1 MDMHSCSPYCICT
14 IIPITGV
21 SISYRI
27 RMRKANYSRDVQLA
41 NYMNGLFI
49 QIATRF
55 LYIIVIMHILFAT
68 EYLPPY
74 VSGISNRCKN
84 LINGYRASGHTVSV
98 YSVEGTDCDV
108 AVPSIPNPF
117 YAAQRFISLLVRT
130 FCSPPLSLLF
140 ELLDLTKP
148 VPYDICHIVA
158 PLCFSFLWL
167 LPLLKLRGVKIYV
180 SYHVYL
186 EYYFKAY
193 FSTNPILLGIAT
205 LPFVILYFL
214 PLVWLADCVGIP
226 SATADNYVFNYSR
239 KIHILKSGL
248 DTSVFNPNP
257 KRVEIAHGE
266 RKMIQTIVG
275 DSDHLIE
282 NIRDLTHDNLVM
294 IYAGRLAPEKNIE
307 FLISSLGHPSLSNV
321 TLVIV
326 GDGPI
331 RGALEKLAVHVV
343 GVENIFMADRAL
355 HWKPAASSRISRVV
369 FTGMIMDEYQVARFY
384 SQSDVFVSASASET
398 FGFTVAEAMGC
409 GTPAV
414 VVRSGAF
421 ETVYKVISDWMF
433 TINDHDDF
441 AAKILTATASKM
453 SRQRARKLVL
463 HGYSIEQAIV
473 DFLDT
478 YSQLIHN

>member
-1 MDMHSCSPYCICT
+1 
-14 IIPITGV
+14 
-21 SISYRI
+21 
-27 RMRKANYSRDVQLA
+27 
-41 NYMNGLFI
+41 
-49 QIATRF
+49 
-55 LYIIVIMHILFAT
+55 MHILFAT

-331 RGALEKLAVHVV
+331 RQKLELQAEQCVGAEQVYTSSEH
-343 GVENIFMADRAL
+343 NN
-355 HWKPAASSRISRVV
+355 WKQFESDKHCGSDTCSKEDSAYSDSDSIRLGKRVV
-369 FTGMIMDEYQVARFY
+369 FTGMIFDEHQVAKYY

-398 FGFTVAEAMGC
+398 FGFTVAEAMAC

-414 VVRSGAF
+414 VIRSGAF
-421 ETVYKVISDWMF
+421 ETVYKVINDWMF
-433 TINDHDDF
+433 TINDPDDF
-441 AAKILTATASKM
+441 ATKILVATASAT
-453 SRQRARKLVL
+453 SRTRAREIALN
-463 HGYSIEQAIV
+463 GYSLNVAVE
-473 DFLDT
+473 DFLTT
-478 YSQLIHN
+478 YKEIIEA